1 MLLPN
6 RAGNGGFFEMEKEK
20 VITWKEAQESEAY
33 KNADVV
39 VFIDQD
45 GNELPDEVVKELP
58 DDVAVIL
65 RRSYEVAEVEV
76 QAKRVSPVVKMV
88 QRLQNV
94 QDEAGMTT
102 LDYEEPILLNKVPE
116 IADALDYLH
125 VRRFTLSNPQTSMQ
139 DIIAGFE
146 EKGWELKGLVKIT
159 NRQAVSGE
167 VYSEVCEKTKNTFL
181 LCKKD

>member
-1 MLLPN
+1 M
-6 RAGNGGFFEMEKEK
+6 EK
-20 VITWKEAQESEAY
+20 VITWKEAQTTKKY
-33 KNADVV
+33 KTAGVV

-58 DDVAVIL
+58 DDAAVIL
-65 RRSYEVAEVEV
+65 RRSYDVAEVEV

-102 LDYEEPILLNKVPE
+102 LDYEDQIWVNKVPE

-125 VRRFTLSNPQTSMQ
+125 IRRFTLSNPQTGMQ
-139 DIIAGFE
+139 DIIAAFQ
-146 EKGWELKGLVKIT
+146 EKGWELKELVKIT

-167 VYSEVCEKTKNTFL
+167 VYSDVCEKTKNAFL